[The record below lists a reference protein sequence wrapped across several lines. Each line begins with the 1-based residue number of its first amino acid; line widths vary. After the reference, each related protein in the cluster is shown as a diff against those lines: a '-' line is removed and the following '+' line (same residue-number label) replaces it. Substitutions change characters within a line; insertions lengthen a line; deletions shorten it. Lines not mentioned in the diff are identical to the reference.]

1 MSAHKIFTFSN
12 DCEKTAFL
20 CLLCT
25 YVISNSEA
33 QDMFHWR
40 GGFNIVFI
48 YTVLYF
54 IAFQLAGL

>member
-48 YTVLYF
+48 YTVLY
-54 IAFQLAGL
+54 L